1 MVQITAIR
9 MVGTEHH
16 QHISDLRW
24 VNPDTQATGETSREG
39 MVDFVRKNPNGA
51 YVQNGGANRAYLKV
65 VETTPPYVQ
74 TYADNT
80 WTNNLL
86 ALPRF

>member
-9 MVGTEHH
+9 MDGTEHH

-24 VNPDTQATGETSREG
+24 VNPDTQSTGETTRQG
-39 MVDFVRKNPNGA
+39 MVEFVRKNPKGA
-51 YVQNGGANRAYLKV
+51 YVQNDSANRAYLKV
-65 VETTPPYVQ
+65 VEVTPPYVQ
-74 TYADNT
+74 TYADDT